1 MNVVITGSKG
11 FIGKELT
18 RQCEKQGIEVIGVD
32 IVSSKENNYHKV
44 DINSDKISEIIPDR
58 CNALIH
64 LAALSRDKD
73 CKKNV
78 LNCFYVNVMG
88 TLNLME
94 AAQKKNVGNFIFAST
109 EWVYDTFTENE
120 VKDEDS
126 LIDFANHRSEYA
138 ISKLVSEVNLRQKH
152 QQGFCHVTILRFGI
166 IYGPRKSEW
175 SAVESLFN
183 DVRTKDV
190 VSVGSLRTGR
200 CFIHV
205 SDIAYGIIKA
215 ATLTGF
221 NVINLQGDRLITLK
235 EVIEASKKIVN
246 KNPEVREMN
255 PDNVSVRNISNK
267 RAKAALDWKPSYDLE
282 KGLQSLLLGLGF
294 KRTMAE

>member
-44 DINSDKISEIIPDR
+44 DINSDMISEIIPDR

-109 EWVYDTFTENE
+109 EWVYDTFAENE

-138 ISKLVSEVNLRQKH
+138 ISKLVSEVNLRQKY
-152 QQGFCHVTILRFGI
+152 QKGFCHVTILRFGI
-166 IYGPRKSEW
+166 VYGPRKSEW

-183 DVRTKDV
+183 DVSTKDV

-205 SDIAYGIIKA
+205 SDIAYGIIKTV
-215 ATLTGF
+215 TLTGF

-255 PDNVSVRNISNK
+255 PDKVSVRNISNK

-282 KGLQSLLLGLGF
+282 KGLQSLLLG
-294 KRTMAE
+294 